1 MWSGVS
7 SQQYMQLSPPE
18 HGISISDTQLL
29 YRHARA
35 CQCPPESVVADLAW
49 TLTGRFCG
57 AAHYSQ
63 GWNCHNSPFQLVK
76 RGAGGQESLVHIY
89 KLEYSISCFAKTSCK
104 HLCPLCVVL
113 LLIPPPLH
121 KGDRMSSICLCSF
134 VLCGC
139 EMCDKSSPVQQSIP
153 MTMIIKDALKQRT
166 PYLLYTPSIS
176 RTWLWFGNCRPFCV
190 CSALFFFVSVSPCS
204 HTSPGI
210 KFNQEKGWLI
220 GMPLSYG
227 RPLQR
232 LRHCTPHHCH

>member
-18 HGISISDTQLL
+18 HGISTSDTQFL
-29 YRHARA
+29 YRHART
-35 CQCPPESVVADLAW
+35 CHCPPEPVVAADLAW
-49 TLTGRFCG
+49 ALTGRFCG

-76 RGAGGQESLVHIY
+76 RGAEGQEAWCI
-89 KLEYSISCFAKTSCK
+89 FTSWNTTSNA
-104 HLCPLCVVL
+104 LPRPPVNICVPFVL
-113 LLIPPPLH
+113 FCYLFRLLYT
-121 KGDRMSSICLCSF
+121 KGIEWAFRLCSI

-176 RTWLWFGNCRPFCV
+176 GTWLWFGNCQPFCV
-190 CSALFFFVSVSPCS
+190 CSALFFVWACLCALTPALASNL
-204 HTSPGI
+204 TR
-210 KFNQEKGWLI
+210 KKGD
-220 GMPLSYG
+220 S
-227 RPLQR
+227 
-232 LRHCTPHHCH
+232 